1 MPVLDAMNMERPLA
15 GQVMRPMVVTP
26 MGKG

>member
-1 MPVLDAMNMERPLA
+1 MPVLDAMNMGRPLA
-15 GQVMRPMVVTP
+15 GQRMRPMVVTP